1 MVSLLL
7 SIIIG
12 FFPSNNLSN
21 FNFLED
27 ATKTPAGVS
36 DFPYSFGPKLTAK
49 SAIVIDVD
57 SGKVLFEKN
66 PEEKLPIA
74 SITKLMTALVFLENK
89 TKSWEDTVEVKK
101 EDSVGSGGFSNQLEP
116 ASLAVREGDIL
127 TVKDIF
133 YGGLIKSANNA
144 MKILARVVSADS
156 GKNFV
161 DLMNNKAQDLSMSNT
176 HFEEPTG
183 LDPKNY
189 STAQDLAKLIV
200 KAMERSE
207 IKEALEKKD
216 YDVQIIKSDKSLA
229 HLHIQN
235 TDKLLGSFINIKGA
249 KTGYIE
255 ESDYC
260 LAALSQIDNHNLAVI
275 ILGAK
280 TSENRFQEAKSLIF
294 WANQQLNK

>member
-27 ATKTPAGVS
+27 ATKTPVNVS

-49 SAIVIDVD
+49 SAIIVDVD

-89 TKSWEDTVEVKK
+89 TNNWEDTVEVKK
-101 EDSVGSGGFSNQLEP
+101 EDSVGSGGLSNQLEP
-116 ASLAVREGDIL
+116 ASLAIKEGDIL

-144 MKILARVVSADS
+144 MKILARIVSTDS
-156 GKNFV
+156 GKNFI
-161 DLMNNKAQDLSMSNT
+161 DLMNNKAQDLSMLNT

-189 STAQDLAKLIV
+189 STAQDLEKLIV

-207 IKEALEKKD
+207 IQEALEKKN
-216 YDVQIIKSDKSLA
+216 YDVQIIKPDKSLA

-235 TDKLLGSFINIKGA
+235 TDKLLGSFIDIKGA

-275 ILGAK
+275 ILGAE